1 MSKEY
6 AGQNTLTY
14 LVTLIKTALRD
25 KVDKADGKGLST
37 NDFTTE
43 EKNKLAGIASGATA
57 VTVADSLAS
66 TSKTDAL
73 SANQGKV
80 LDEKIKALSDG
91 MSDLGYGDMLKSAYD
106 TNGDGVVDNAE
117 KLGGQTPD
125 YYAKATDVP
134 AAVSQ
139 LTNDS
144 GFQTAGQVESA
155 INGKGYQTS
164 EQVDAKINAA
174 VSSVYKPCGSVAFD
188 ALPELGVSV
197 LGNVYNI
204 TNAFITTADFTE
216 GSGAKYPAGTNVAVV
231 EAAGTYKYDALSGAV
246 DLSGYVQESELAEIN
261 NDEVSQIWNSI
272 TV

>member
-1 MSKEY
+1 MSKDY
-6 AGQNTLTY
+6 AGLNALTY
-14 LVTLIKTALRD
+14 LVTLIKTALQE

-37 NDFTTE
+37 NDYTTE
-43 EKNKLAGIASGATA
+43 EKNKLGGIASGATA

-80 LDEKIKALSDG
+80 LDDKIKALSDG
-91 MSDLGYGDMLKSAYD
+91 MGDLGYGDMLKSAYD

-117 KLGGQTPD
+117 KLGGQAPD
-125 YYAKATDVP
+125 YYAKAADIP

-144 GFQTAGQVESA
+144 GFQTAVQVEAA
-155 INGKGYQTS
+155 ISGKGYQTS

-174 VSSVYKPCGSVAFD
+174 VSSVYKPCGSVVFD
-188 ALPELGVSV
+188 ALPELGVST
-197 LGNVYNI
+197 LGNVYNV
-204 TNAFITTADFTE
+204 TSAFTTTANFTE
-216 GSGAKYPAGTNVAVV
+216 GAGVKYPAGTNVAVV
-231 EAAGTYKYDALSGAV
+231 EADGIYKYDALSGVV
-246 DLSGYVQESELAEIN
+246 DLSGYVHGSELAEIN